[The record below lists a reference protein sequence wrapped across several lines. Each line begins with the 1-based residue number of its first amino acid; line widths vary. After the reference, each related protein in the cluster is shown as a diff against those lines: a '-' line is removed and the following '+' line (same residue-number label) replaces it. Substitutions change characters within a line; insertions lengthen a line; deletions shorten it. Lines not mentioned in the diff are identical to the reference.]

1 MKPLKN
7 VSLTKLYICD
17 RKQCGADCHYPT
29 CYHTTNPE
37 HALYPTHDWDFAEVS
52 INASETVY
60 HVDLWEVAK
69 YLPDYNY
76 IGVMLANGLPN

>member
-17 RKQCGADCHYPT
+17 MKQCGAECHYPT

-37 HALYPTHDWDFAEVS
+37 HALYSTHDWENAEVS
-52 INASETVY
+52 INTNETVY
-60 HVDLWEVAK
+60 HVCLWESRSATLDFN
-69 YLPDYNY
+69 YL
-76 IGVMLANGLPN
+76 GSLLRMVQ